1 MSEIK
6 AAVIQ
11 GDGVGPEMIRP
22 ALDLLKA
29 VGRLWNHFVK
39 LDIVPACGE
48 TIESCSDPLPEES
61 LNRCKEAKAVL
72 FGNSG
77 LEKYR
82 KLALDKRPEYA
93 LLRLRR
99 ELGVTTNIRPVSI
112 YRELSSLSPLKER
125 QLEKGVDIVFVRDI
139 VGGVLCSPKFCSTG
153 TGGREA
159 YEREYYNE
167 KIVLD
172 TADIAFRLAG
182 RRGKRLISLD
192 KANVLE
198 SSRLWRTSIS
208 QVGSRYP
215 QVKLEHCFIDTAAMR
230 LIAMPWEF
238 DTVVTSNLFG
248 DIIADEGAQITG
260 TPRLYASAEISSGGA
275 AIYTPNQLHEADES
289 LIGKDL
295 VNPIGMI
302 QAAALMLNLTFGL
315 KDEAEALKAAVV
327 RVLEKGYST
336 RDLML
341 PGRILVGTRQVG
353 ELIEEELEKIAV
365 EGAAKKGMRAV

>member
-22 ALDLLKA
+22 ALELLKA
-29 VGRLWNHFVK
+29 VARLWDHELK

-48 TIESCSDPLPEES
+48 TIECCNDPLPEES
-61 LNRCKEAKAVL
+61 LNRCKEAPAVL

-77 LEKYR
+77 LERYR
-82 KLALDKRPEYA
+82 KLPLDKRPEHA
-93 LLRLRR
+93 LLSLRR
-99 ELGVTTNIRPVSI
+99 ELKVTTNIRPVAI
-112 YRELSSLSPLKER
+112 YQELSSLSPLKER

-153 TGGREA
+153 TEGREA

-172 TADIAFRLAG
+172 TADIAFRLAQG
-182 RRGKRLISLD
+182 RSGRLISLD

-198 SSRLWRTSIS
+198 SSRLWRKSVS

-215 QVKLEHCFIDTAAMR
+215 EVKLEHCFIDTAAMR
-230 LIAMPWEF
+230 LIAEPWEF

-248 DIIADEGAQITG
+248 DIIADAGAQWLINL
-260 TPRLYASAEISSGGA
+260 PLRPWARRKAISAVSST
-275 AIYTPNQLHEADES
+275 IFS
-289 LIGKDL
+289 L
-295 VNPIGMI
+295 
-302 QAAALMLNLTFGL
+302 
-315 KDEAEALKAAVV
+315 
-327 RVLEKGYST
+327 
-336 RDLML
+336 
-341 PGRILVGTRQVG
+341 
-353 ELIEEELEKIAV
+353 
-365 EGAAKKGMRAV
+365 